1 MNLLHSHGINM
12 FLIIPLI
19 IVGGDWRGIDVDD
32 LENYQIT
39 VILTFQADGSHDIF
53 LWTFFRR
60 NVYFH
65 LKFLRAGGHLAEVAF
80 QKAANSFL
88 WHNHTHH
95 TS

>member
-12 FLIIPLI
+12 FLIIPLV

-39 VILTFQADGSHDIF
+39 VILTFQADGSHDVS
-53 LWTFFRR
+53 LWTFFRK

-65 LKFLRAGGHLAEVAF
+65 FLAEVAF
-80 QKAANSFL
+80 QKAENAQRFPLKKVFFMAKSY
-88 WHNHTHH
+88 
-95 TS
+95 